1 MGNFIGLNDQEWAVV
16 EHLIPYRWGIT
27 QSGTQPLHPRKILN
41 TLIWMLTTGAR
52 WCDVPVGEQWASRSC
67 AHKYLGRWK
76 ENKVLERVLIEADKG
91 YDTNELRLQILAM
104 KLFPYIPHRRMG
116 QYKSKPQV
124 KILEKHRWKVER
136 GISWLQR
143 KYRRLVVRWE
153 RRMKYWEGFLGLGI
167 LLYWVR
173 ELIKWGLCG

>member
-1 MGNFIGLNDQEWAVV
+1 MGKFIGLNDQEWAVV
-16 EHLIPYRWGIT
+16 EPLIPYRWGII

-41 TLIWMLTTGAR
+41 TLR
-52 WCDVPVGEQWASRSC
+52 W
-67 AHKYLGRWK
+67 
-76 ENKVLERVLIEADKG
+76 
-91 YDTNELRLQILAM
+91 QILAM

-116 QYKSKPQV
+116 QYKLEPQV

-153 RRMKYWEGFLGLGI
+153 RRMRYWEGFLGLGI
-167 LLYWVR
+167 LLYNGVCVDKPRNRICKIASVMMGRINLVR
-173 ELIKWGLCG
+173 